1 MASKASRRARY
12 LPENKLEIS
21 LFPFLSIF
29 LSVMGVLSFI
39 NILSSIHSPQKIK
52 MTTELEAGY
61 KVAFQ
66 MFSLPDGII
75 IVPPVSRLK
84 KLQAVVDDDV
94 RNDLADIIQR
104 RERFIN
110 NVKAYKGALE
120 DFAVEPEVDEIVDLL
135 KEIRFINEE
144 ALKHNFLYE
153 EFILFGIYP
162 EGSEAYR
169 KVRNVMARSQDAA
182 SISIGLEP
190 LDANWTLN
198 IDGTPTVDETQRS
211 GQ

>member
-84 KLQAVVDDDV
+84 KLQKVVDVDTRDV
-94 RNDLADIIQR
+94 LAGIITR
-104 RERFIN
+104 RERFITN
-110 NVKAYKGALE
+110 IKEYKGALE
-120 DFAVEPEVDEIVDLL
+120 DFAIEPDVDDIVDLL

-162 EGSEAYR
+162 DGSAAYR
-169 KVRNVMARSQDAA
+169 KVRDVMARSPDAA

-198 IDGTPTVDETQRS
+198 IDGTPTVNGTQRG